1 MKTILIAVGMSA
13 MMASATMAQGVAQSP
28 QSQTVNQQRQNG
40 YTVSPNSST
49 QTYPS
54 VNTFGSP
61 FTSPFG
67 TSSNSSLPPRG
78 GYAGSGSR

>member
-1 MKTILIAVGMSA
+1 MKMILVAVGMSA
-13 MMASATMAQGVAQSP
+13 MMTGSALAQGVAQTP
-28 QSQTVNQQRQNG
+28 QSQTVNQQRQNS

-54 VNTFGSP
+54 GNTFGSP
-61 FTSPFG
+61 FSSPFG
-67 TSSNSSLPPRG
+67 TSSSSSLPRRG